1 MIAAAAA
8 VVAGACARCL
18 RACLAAWLASCAS
31 LVRFVHT
38 SCAAALAAARWSAGA
53 AWVGASAV
61 AVAAPV
67 AAALAVA
74 WAANEWLGVARS
86 RAAAADEQKR
96 LARARRKPGHAVA
109 LPASPERSPPSP
121 ASPSPLR
128 AARKVASR
136 ATGVRDFFG
145 GKQRRSS
152 SSKRL
157 CFEDEAVQE
166 ALPAG
171 PLRDLVHA
179 CDAPLVEAQLWPG
192 DSLIAYCG
200 RFLSQCHGDVA
211 AALRGVERD
220 LEWRKWKGPKD
231 IVNRGDDLA
240 RILGLSAGD
249 VKRCLPLWVQGGDA
263 AGRPFVVW
271 QLGRSDLGRLFA
283 KTTRPRVEWYM
294 ALHGEVVARAIG
306 AAKADAWSLLLD
318 LRGLGWRHACCRH
331 LVPWLADV
339 YDRERHHNP
348 ERLAEIT
355 VVNAPEFVLQAYAVA
370 APRLLDAA
378 TVRRVAMFGRSGWVA
393 DLRAKVP
400 AAELPEEYGGNARS
414 RLHELWPTPLD
425 DGRRRAPWAAKAPA
439 RDEPD
444 DPFAHLPP
452 SHRRA
457 HEDVVDGAA
466 GHDLVAVS
474 ITVPAE
480 APPEPPARRPP
491 PAVKRRTRSFTAKTP
506 SPETPPDEKPKRAKR
521 KSASFNFGRKHA
533 FAPTEAPPPSPL
545 ADATPGRGTP
555 PPTSRRIESTIHR
568 DPADFAT
575 FESPP
580 DGLQH
585 RPLVDPLA

>member
-53 AWVGASAV
+53 AWFGASAV

-86 RAAAADEQKR
+86 RARADEQKR
-96 LARARRKPGHAVA
+96 RARRKPGHAVA

-171 PLRDLVHA
+171 PLRDLAHA

-231 IVNRGDDLA
+231 VVARGDDLA

-263 AGRPFVVW
+263 VGRPFVIW

-294 ALHGEVVARAIG
+294 ALHGEVVARACG
-306 AAKADAWSLLLD
+306 AARAEAWSLLLD

-355 VVNAPEFVLQAYAVA
+355 VVNAPDFVLRAYALA

-378 TVRRVAMFGRSGWVA
+378 T
-393 DLRAKVP
+393 
-400 AAELPEEYGGNARS
+400 
-414 RLHELWPTPLD
+414 
-425 DGRRRAPWAAKAPA
+425 
-439 RDEPD
+439 
-444 DPFAHLPP
+444 
-452 SHRRA
+452 
-457 HEDVVDGAA
+457 
-466 GHDLVAVS
+466 
-474 ITVPAE
+474 

-506 SPETPPDEKPKRAKR
+506 SPEKPPDEKPKPAKR